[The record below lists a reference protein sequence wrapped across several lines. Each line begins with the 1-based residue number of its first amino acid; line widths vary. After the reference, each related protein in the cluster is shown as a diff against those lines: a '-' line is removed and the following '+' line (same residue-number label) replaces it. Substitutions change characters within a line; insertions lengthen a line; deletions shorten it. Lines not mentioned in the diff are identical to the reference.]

1 MGYLFREEKTGDWF
15 PDLLKSLTCHPLT
28 LRHSESWQKHHLCRQ
43 PWPGE
48 CSRGSISAHWPLGWA
63 LIATLKSPPSVDP
76 TLH

>member
-43 PWPGE
+43 PWSGHLAWRVQQGFNFSSLAPG
-48 CSRGSISAHWPLGWA
+48 LGPHCYLEFPA
-63 LIATLKSPPSVDP
+63 IC
-76 TLH
+76 